1 VLLIAEVASR
11 AQEFSGL
18 AERVG
23 IPTALLFGLALFA
36 GGVFI
41 VLLRWF
47 MRRADR
53 DAARREQVF
62 TDTLQRALE
71 SNVAAIRQHSSVIRR
86 LTAVVLATAR
96 NGHSPEAADRVLGQ
110 LWEMER
116 ACTTCPLQAIPEEER
131 EAVVARLRAC
141 MAAGDCGASDKR
153 DA

>member
-1 VLLIAEVASR
+1 MLLIAQAGSR
-11 AQEFSGL
+11 TQEFTGL

-23 IPTALLFGLALFA
+23 IPTALLFGLAVFA
-36 GGVFI
+36 GGVFLL
-41 VLLRWF
+41 LLRWF

-62 TDTLQRALE
+62 TGTLERALAA
-71 SNVAAIRQHSSVIRR
+71 NVAAIRQHSSVIRR
-86 LTAVVLATAR
+86 LTSVVLATAR
-96 NGHSPEAADRVLGQ
+96 NGHSPEAADRVLAQ

-141 MAAGDCGASDKR
+141 MAKGTCGTEENP
-153 DA
+153 